1 MNTTQLECFMEV
13 ANCLNFS
20 RAAQRLNITQPA
32 VSHQINTL
40 ENELGVK
47 LFQRTSKSVRL
58 TQEGYLFIQYA
69 GEILKLSQSSMARM
83 KESSQDAPHR
93 MVIGCRNVAELRLLL
108 PALERLRVTQPEVLP
123 VLRLIPFDAMEN
135 LLEEGTIQLMFSFRN
150 SAMAKAHYV
159 ELCHCPIKCICSPS
173 HPLAAYDSVTI
184 EQLRSS
190 GRIAVCR
197 PPSCPPDLFAIQ
209 TQAVGGRATSQIL
222 FCDNHEAIFPLVAAG
237 YGFALV
243 PDYPHTRMPELRYL
257 TIEQVEPL
265 SFGAV
270 CFPQKSGTI
279 IRRFLELLKACARE
293 HDLNSEQQKRD

>member
-32 VSHQINTL
+32 VSHQISAL

-58 TQEGYLFIQYA
+58 TQEGYLFTQYA
-69 GEILKLSQSSMARM
+69 GEILKLSQNSMARM
-83 KESSQDAPHR
+83 KESSQDVPR
-93 MVIGCRNVAELRLLL
+93 RIVIGCRNAAELRLLL
-108 PALERLRVTQPEVLP
+108 PALERLRSAQPEVLP
-123 VLRLIPFDAMEN
+123 VLRLIPFDSMEN
-135 LLEEGTIQLMFSFRN
+135 LLEDGTIQLMFSFQ
-150 SAMAKAHYV
+150 STAMTKARYV
-159 ELCHCPIKCICSPS
+159 ELCHCPIVCVCART
-173 HPLAAYDSVTI
+173 HPLASYESITI

-197 PPSCPPDLFAIQ
+197 PPICPPDLFAIQ

-222 FCDNHEAIFPLVAAG
+222 FCDNQEAIFPLVAAG

-257 TIEQVEPL
+257 SISQVKPL

-270 CFPQKSGTI
+270 YFPQKTGSI
-279 IRRFLELLKACARE
+279 IRQFLELLKTCAQE
-293 HDLNSEQQKRD
+293 DQAAGKQAQD